1 MNIKFFNVA
10 LGLALA
16 ATTMSASAQKNYTS
30 GVLSYST
37 EMRGQQADVKQY
49 FTPDSSA
56 TLITMGPANV
66 KVLMDAKHDYLA
78 VCVDVPVASIKKA
91 GIATPAELE
100 DAMSQFPSLTF
111 TPSTETKTI
120 SGFNCTKVVAKD
132 SKSGKSYDVWVTK
145 DITVSSTAIP
155 FYYKEA
161 GGFPVQFTAFSQGQE
176 QSITIS
182 SVSDDKAPAGTFA
195 ISKDF
200 EKGTLADLNPGG

>member
-16 ATTMSASAQKNYTS
+16 ATTMSASAQKTYTT
-30 GVLSYST
+30 GMLSYSV

-56 TLITMGPANV
+56 TMITMGPANI
-66 KVLMDAKHDYLA
+66 KVLTNAKHDYLA

-91 GIATPAELE
+91 GIATPAELD
-100 DAMSQFPSLTF
+100 DAMSQFPTLTF

-132 SKSGKSYDVWVTK
+132 SKSGKSYDIWVTK
-145 DITVSSTAIP
+145 DISVPPTAIAP
-155 FYYKEA
+155 YYKDA
-161 GGFPVQFTAFSQGQE
+161 GGFPVQFTSFQQGQE

-182 SVSDDKAPAGTFA
+182 AVTDAKAPAGAYA
-195 ISKDF
+195 IAKDF
-200 EKGTLADLNPGG
+200 ERGTLADLQQQ